1 MQVLALKYRPK
12 HFSELVGQE
21 SVAKTLSLALDN
33 QRLANA
39 YLFSGLRGSGKT
51 SSSRIFARALMCETG
66 PKAVPCDTCI
76 QCQSALNN
84 HHIDIIEMDGASN
97 RGIDDVRNLI
107 EQTRYKP
114 SFGRYKIFII
124 DEVHMFTTEAFNALL
139 KTLEEPPS
147 HVKFLL
153 ATTDALKLPATIL
166 SRTQHFRFKK
176 IPENSVISHLKTI
189 LEKEQVSYET
199 SALEKLA
206 HSGQGSLRDTITLL
220 EQAINYCDNA
230 ITESKVAEM
239 LGAIDR
245 SVLEDFFQSLIN
257 QDEARLQE
265 RYAILE
271 NYETESV
278 LEEMMLFLKAKLLSP
293 DSYSIL
299 LIERFFKIIMSS
311 LSLLKEG
318 ANASFVLLLLKM
330 KFKEAL
336 KLKALD
342 DAILELEQSKES
354 VLKPLN
360 QNANASKQEPK
371 STEKIEQA
379 ERIEGTEKKE
389 KLETRENTETLQTLM
404 LSAKDRIFHNLF
416 KQVQTLVYERNYELG
431 EVFEKNI
438 RFIDFDS
445 QTKTLTWES
454 LATDKDKELLRER
467 FKIVKSIV
475 DGVFGKG
482 ENIKIAL
489 KHHLENKSTLETQE
503 IKDFKISSLRE
514 KILPKPTI
522 ETTAETKENDTKEA
536 VGKALQTKENDT
548 KEAVGKALQTKE
560 NDTKEAVG
568 KALQTKEN
576 DTKEAVGKALQ
587 TKENDTKETK
597 ETQPKQA
604 PTALQEFMANHSELI
619 EEIKSEFE
627 IKSVELL

>member
-51 SSSRIFARALMCETG
+51 SSSRIFARALMCEKG
-66 PKAVPCDTCI
+66 PKAVPCDTCT

-139 KTLEEPPS
+139 KTLEEPPN

-176 IPENSVISHLKTI
+176 IPENSVIAHLKTI

-299 LIERFFKIIMSS
+299 LIERFFKIIMSG

-360 QNANASKQEPK
+360 QNANAFKQESK
-371 STEKIEQA
+371 SADKREKP
-379 ERIEGTEKKE
+379 EK
-389 KLETRENTETLQTLM
+389 RENTETLQTLM

-431 EVFEKNI
+431 AVFEKNI

-454 LATDKDKELLRER
+454 LATHKDKELLRER

-489 KHHLENKSTLETQE
+489 KNHSENKSTLEE
-503 IKDFKISSLRE
+503 IKEFKFPSL
-514 KILPKPTI
+514 KPKPTT
-522 ETTAETKENDTKEA
+522 ETTAETKEKEIKEAKKETKENDTKEI
-536 VGKALQTKENDT
+536 Q
-548 KEAVGKALQTKE
+548 
-560 NDTKEAVG
+560 
-568 KALQTKEN
+568 
-576 DTKEAVGKALQ
+576 
-587 TKENDTKETK
+587 
-597 ETQPKQA
+597 ETQPKET
-604 PTALQEFMANHSELI
+604 PTALQEFMANHSDLI

>member
-51 SSSRIFARALMCETG
+51 SSSRIFARALMCEEG
-66 PKAVPCDTCI
+66 PKAVPCDTCT

-189 LEKEQVSYET
+189 LEKERVSYET

-293 DSYSIL
+293 DTYPIL
-299 LIERFFKIIMSS
+299 LIERFFKIIMSG

-354 VLKPLN
+354 ALKPLN
-360 QNANASKQEPK
+360 QNANAFKQE
-371 STEKIEQA
+371 SAEKIEKPEKRESA
-379 ERIEGTEKKE
+379 ETP
-389 KLETRENTETLQTLM
+389 QTPM

-416 KQVQTLVYERNYELG
+416 KQVQTLVYERSYELG
-431 EVFEKNI
+431 AVFEKNI

-454 LATDKDKELLRER
+454 LATHKDKELLRER

-489 KHHLENKSTLETQE
+489 KNHSENKSALEVVKE
-503 IKDFKISSLRE
+503 FKFPFS
-514 KILPKPTI
+514 KPKPTT
-522 ETTAETKENDTKEA
+522 ETTVETKEKEVQENDTKEAVENETKENDTKEI
-536 VGKALQTKENDT
+536 Q
-548 KEAVGKALQTKE
+548 
-560 NDTKEAVG
+560 
-568 KALQTKEN
+568 
-576 DTKEAVGKALQ
+576 
-587 TKENDTKETK
+587 
-597 ETQPKQA
+597 ETQPKET
-604 PTALQEFMANHSELI
+604 PTALQEFMANYSDLI

>member
-51 SSSRIFARALMCETG
+51 SSSRIFARALMCEEG
-66 PKAVPCDTCI
+66 PKAVPCDTCT

-189 LEKEQVSYET
+189 LEKERVSYET

-293 DSYSIL
+293 DTYPIL
-299 LIERFFKIIMSS
+299 LIERFFKIIMSG

-318 ANASFVLLLLKM
+318 ANASFMLLLLKM

-354 VLKPLN
+354 ALKPLN
-360 QNANASKQEPK
+360 QNANAFKQE
-371 STEKIEQA
+371 SAEKIEKPEKRESA
-379 ERIEGTEKKE
+379 ETP
-389 KLETRENTETLQTLM
+389 QTPM

-416 KQVQTLVYERNYELG
+416 KQVQTLVYERSYELG
-431 EVFEKNI
+431 AVFEKNI

-454 LATDKDKELLRER
+454 SATHKDKELLRER

-489 KHHLENKSTLETQE
+489 KNHLENKSAREETKE
-503 IKDFKISSLRE
+503 VKDFKISSLRE
-514 KILPKPTI
+514 KILPKPTT
-522 ETTAETKENDTKEA
+522 ETTAETKEKEIKEAAEKETKE
-536 VGKALQTKENDT
+536 KEIKENDT
-548 KEAVGKALQTKE
+548 KEVQ
-560 NDTKEAVG
+560 
-568 KALQTKEN
+568 
-576 DTKEAVGKALQ
+576 
-587 TKENDTKETK
+587 
-597 ETQPKQA
+597 ETQPKEA
-604 PTALQEFMANHSELI
+604 PTALQEFMANHSNLI

>member
-51 SSSRIFARALMCETG
+51 SSSRIFARALMCEEG
-66 PKAVPCDTCI
+66 PKAVPCDTCP

-257 QDEARLQE
+257 QDEARLQG

-318 ANASFVLLLLKM
+318 ANAGFVLLLLKM

-354 VLKPLN
+354 AFQPLN
-360 QNANASKQEPK
+360 QNANAFKQEI
-371 STEKIEQA
+371 TDKIEKPEKRESA
-379 ERIEGTEKKE
+379 ETQ
-389 KLETRENTETLQTLM
+389 QTPM

-431 EVFEKNI
+431 AVFEKNI
-438 RFIDFDS
+438 RFVDFDS

-454 LATDKDKELLRER
+454 LATNKDKELLRER

-489 KHHLENKSTLETQE
+489 KNHSENKSALEVVKE
-503 IKDFKISSLRE
+503 FKFPFS
-514 KILPKPTI
+514 KPKPTT
-522 ETTAETKENDTKEA
+522 ETMAETKEKEIKENDTKEI
-536 VGKALQTKENDT
+536 Q
-548 KEAVGKALQTKE
+548 
-560 NDTKEAVG
+560 
-568 KALQTKEN
+568 
-576 DTKEAVGKALQ
+576 
-587 TKENDTKETK
+587 
-597 ETQPKQA
+597 ETQPKET
-604 PTALQEFMANHSELI
+604 PTALQEFMVNHSDLI

>member
-51 SSSRIFARALMCETG
+51 SSSRIFARALMCEEG

-139 KTLEEPPS
+139 KTLEEPPG

-189 LEKEQVSYET
+189 LEKEQVSYES

-257 QDEARLQE
+257 QDEARLKE

-354 VLKPLN
+354 VLKPIN
-360 QNANASKQEPK
+360 QNANAPKQEFK
-371 STEKIEQA
+371 SAEKRENP
-379 ERIEGTEKKE
+379 EKKE
-389 KLETRENTETLQTLM
+389 STETPQTPM

-431 EVFEKNI
+431 AVFEKNI

-467 FKIVKSIV
+467 FKIVKGIV

-489 KHHLENKSTLETQE
+489 KNHLENKSAREETKE

-514 KILPKPTI
+514 KILSQPTT
-522 ETTAETKENDTKEA
+522 ETTAETKEKETKE
-536 VGKALQTKENDT
+536 KETKEKEIKEKEIKEKEIKEKEIKEKEIKEKEIKENDT
-548 KEAVGKALQTKE
+548 KEVQ
-560 NDTKEAVG
+560 
-568 KALQTKEN
+568 
-576 DTKEAVGKALQ
+576 
-587 TKENDTKETK
+587 

-604 PTALQEFMANHSELI
+604 PTALQEFMANHSNLI

>member
-189 LEKEQVSYET
+189 LEKEQVSYES

-257 QDEARLQE
+257 QDEARLKE

-342 DAILELEQSKES
+342 DAIVELEQTKES
-354 VLKPLN
+354 VFQPLN
-360 QNANASKQEPK
+360 QNANAPKQEPK
-371 STEKIEQA
+371 SAEKIEKP
-379 ERIEGTEKKE
+379 EK
-389 KLETRENTETLQTLM
+389 RENAETQQTPM
-404 LSAKDRIFHNLF
+404 LSVKDRIFHNLF

-431 EVFEKNI
+431 AVFEKNI

-454 LATDKDKELLRER
+454 LATNKDKELLRER

-489 KHHLENKSTLETQE
+489 KHHLENKSALEE
-503 IKDFKISSLRE
+503 VKEFKFPYS
-514 KILPKPTI
+514 KPKPTT
-522 ETTAETKENDTKEA
+522 ETTAEMKEKEIQKKEIKENNTKEVQEI
-536 VGKALQTKENDT
+536 
-548 KEAVGKALQTKE
+548 
-560 NDTKEAVG
+560 
-568 KALQTKEN
+568 
-576 DTKEAVGKALQ
+576 
-587 TKENDTKETK
+587 
-597 ETQPKQA
+597 QPKES
-604 PTALQEFMANHSELI
+604 PTALQEFMANHSNLI

>member
-51 SSSRIFARALMCETG
+51 SSSRIFARALMCEKG
-66 PKAVPCDTCI
+66 PKAVPCDTCT

-189 LEKEQVSYET
+189 LEKERVSYET

-220 EQAINYCDNA
+220 EQAINYCNNA

-299 LIERFFKIIMSS
+299 LIERFFKIIMSG

-360 QNANASKQEPK
+360 QNANTFKQEPK
-371 STEKIEQA
+371 SAEKIE
-379 ERIEGTEKKE
+379 
-389 KLETRENTETLQTLM
+389 KLEKRESAETPQTPM

-431 EVFEKNI
+431 AVFEKNI

-454 LATDKDKELLRER
+454 LATHKDKELLRER

-489 KHHLENKSTLETQE
+489 KNHSENKSAKEVVKE
-503 IKDFKISSLRE
+503 FKFLSL
-514 KILPKPTI
+514 KPKPTT
-522 ETTAETKENDTKEA
+522 ETTAETKEKETKEA
-536 VGKALQTKENDT
+536 VENDT
-548 KEAVGKALQTKE
+548 KEKE
-560 NDTKEAVG
+560 IQKNDAKEV
-568 KALQTKEN
+568 Q
-576 DTKEAVGKALQ
+576 
-587 TKENDTKETK
+587 
-597 ETQPKQA
+597 ETQPKEA
-604 PTALQEFMANHSELI
+604 PTALQEFMANHSNLI

>member
-189 LEKEQVSYET
+189 LEKEQVSYES

-271 NYETESV
+271 NYETEGV

-342 DAILELEQSKES
+342 DAIVELEQT
-354 VLKPLN
+354 PFN
-360 QNANASKQEPK
+360 QSPSISYNAPKQEFK
-371 STEKIEQA
+371 GTEKIEQR
-379 ERIEGTEKKE
+379 EQIESIEK
-389 KLETRENTETLQTLM
+389 RENAETLQTPM

-431 EVFEKNI
+431 AVFEKNI

-475 DGVFGKG
+475 DSVFGKG
-482 ENIKIAL
+482 ESIKIAL
-489 KHHLENKSTLETQE
+489 KNHLENKSAPEETKE
-503 IKDFKISSLRE
+503 VKDFKFPFL
-514 KILPKPTI
+514 KPQPTT
-522 ETTAETKENDTKEA
+522 ETTAETKENEKEA

-548 KEAVGKALQTKE
+548 KEVQE
-560 NDTKEAVG
+560 NE
-568 KALQTKEN
+568 
-576 DTKEAVGKALQ
+576 
-587 TKENDTKETK
+587 TKETK
-597 ETQPKQA
+597 EAQPKEA
-604 PTALQEFMANHSELI
+604 PTALQEFMTNHSELI

>member
-51 SSSRIFARALMCETG
+51 SSSRIFARALMCEEG
-66 PKAVPCDTCI
+66 PKAVPCDTCT

-293 DSYSIL
+293 DAYSIL
-299 LIERFFKIIMSS
+299 LIERFFKIIMSG

-354 VLKPLN
+354 ALKPLN
-360 QNANASKQEPK
+360 QNANAFKQE
-371 STEKIEQA
+371 SADKIEKP
-379 ERIEGTEKKE
+379 EKKE
-389 KLETRENTETLQTLM
+389 SAETPQTPM

-431 EVFEKNI
+431 VVFEKNI

-454 LATDKDKELLRER
+454 LATHKDKELLRER

-489 KHHLENKSTLETQE
+489 KNHSENKSTIEVVKE
-503 IKDFKISSLRE
+503 FKFPSL
-514 KILPKPTI
+514 KPKPTT
-522 ETTAETKENDTKEA
+522 ETTAKMKEKETKEAIEKETKENNTKEI
-536 VGKALQTKENDT
+536 Q
-548 KEAVGKALQTKE
+548 
-560 NDTKEAVG
+560 
-568 KALQTKEN
+568 
-576 DTKEAVGKALQ
+576 
-587 TKENDTKETK
+587 
-597 ETQPKQA
+597 ETQPKET
-604 PTALQEFMANHSELI
+604 PTALQEFMANHSNLI

>member
-51 SSSRIFARALMCETG
+51 SSSRIFARALMCEEG

-189 LEKEQVSYET
+189 LEKEQVSYES

-271 NYETESV
+271 NYETEGV

-342 DAILELEQSKES
+342 DAIVELEQT
-354 VLKPLN
+354 PFN
-360 QNANASKQEPK
+360 QSPSISYNAPKQEPK
-371 STEKIEQA
+371 SI
-379 ERIEGTEKKE
+379 ERIEGAEKKE
-389 KLETRENTETLQTLM
+389 NTEIPQTPM

-431 EVFEKNI
+431 AVFEKNI

-454 LATDKDKELLRER
+454 LATHKDKELLRER

-489 KHHLENKSTLETQE
+489 KNHSENKSASEVVKE
-503 IKDFKISSLRE
+503 FKFPYS
-514 KILPKPTI
+514 KPKPTT

-548 KEAVGKALQTKE
+548 KEVQEKE
-560 NDTKEAVG
+560 I
-568 KALQTKEN
+568 
-576 DTKEAVGKALQ
+576 
-587 TKENDTKETK
+587 KENDTKETAEK
-597 ETQPKQA
+597 EIKEVQKTQPKET
-604 PTALQEFMANHSELI
+604 PTALQEFMANHSDLI

>member
-51 SSSRIFARALMCETG
+51 SSSRIFARALMCEEG
-66 PKAVPCDTCI
+66 PKAVPCDTCT

-299 LIERFFKIIMSS
+299 LIERFFKIIMSG

-336 KLKALD
+336 KLKVLD

-354 VLKPLN
+354 TFQPLN
-360 QNANASKQEPK
+360 QNANAPKQEPK
-371 STEKIEQA
+371 IAEKIEKP
-379 ERIEGTEKKE
+379 EK
-389 KLETRENTETLQTLM
+389 RESVETLQTPM

-431 EVFEKNI
+431 AVFEKNI

-454 LATDKDKELLRER
+454 LATHKDKELLRER

-489 KHHLENKSTLETQE
+489 KNHSENKSTREVVKE
-503 IKDFKISSLRE
+503 FKFPSL
-514 KILPKPTI
+514 KPKPTT
-522 ETTAETKENDTKEA
+522 ETTAETKEKETKEA
-536 VGKALQTKENDT
+536 VENDT
-548 KEAVGKALQTKE
+548 KEKE
-560 NDTKEAVG
+560 VQKNDAKEV
-568 KALQTKEN
+568 Q
-576 DTKEAVGKALQ
+576 
-587 TKENDTKETK
+587 
-597 ETQPKQA
+597 ETQPKEA
-604 PTALQEFMANHSELI
+604 PTALQEFMANYSDLI

>member
-51 SSSRIFARALMCETG
+51 SSSRIFARALMCEEG
-66 PKAVPCDTCI
+66 PKAVPCDTCT

-189 LEKEQVSYET
+189 LEKERVSYET

-257 QDEARLQE
+257 QDEVRLQD

-299 LIERFFKIIMSS
+299 LIERFFKIIMSG

-360 QNANASKQEPK
+360 QNANAFKQE
-371 STEKIEQA
+371 STEKIEKPEKREGA
-379 ERIEGTEKKE
+379 ETP
-389 KLETRENTETLQTLM
+389 QTPM

-431 EVFEKNI
+431 AVFEKNI
-438 RFIDFDS
+438 RFVDFDS

-454 LATDKDKELLRER
+454 LATNKDKELLRER

-489 KHHLENKSTLETQE
+489 KNHSENKSTLEVVKE
-503 IKDFKISSLRE
+503 FKFPFS
-514 KILPKPTI
+514 KPKPTT
-522 ETTAETKENDTKEA
+522 ETMAETKEKEIKENDTKE
-536 VGKALQTKENDT
+536 VQ
-548 KEAVGKALQTKE
+548 
-560 NDTKEAVG
+560 
-568 KALQTKEN
+568 
-576 DTKEAVGKALQ
+576 
-587 TKENDTKETK
+587 
-597 ETQPKQA
+597 ETQPKET
-604 PTALQEFMANHSELI
+604 PTALQEFMANHSNLI

>member
-51 SSSRIFARALMCETG
+51 SSSRIFARALMCEEG
-66 PKAVPCDTCI
+66 PKSVPCDTCT

-245 SVLEDFFQSLIN
+245 SILEDFFQSLIN

-299 LIERFFKIIMSS
+299 LIERFFKIIMSG

-354 VLKPLN
+354 TLKPLN
-360 QNANASKQEPK
+360 QNANAFKQE
-371 STEKIEQA
+371 SAEKIEKPEKRESA
-379 ERIEGTEKKE
+379 ETP
-389 KLETRENTETLQTLM
+389 QTPM

-431 EVFEKNI
+431 AVFEKNI

-454 LATDKDKELLRER
+454 LATHKDKELLRER

-489 KHHLENKSTLETQE
+489 KNHSENKSTLEVVKE
-503 IKDFKISSLRE
+503 FKFPSL
-514 KILPKPTI
+514 KPKPTT
-522 ETTAETKENDTKEA
+522 ETTAETKE
-536 VGKALQTKENDT
+536 
-548 KEAVGKALQTKE
+548 
-560 NDTKEAVG
+560 
-568 KALQTKEN
+568 
-576 DTKEAVGKALQ
+576 
-587 TKENDTKETK
+587 KETK
-597 ETQPKQA
+597 EVQETQPKET
-604 PTALQEFMANHSELI
+604 PTALQEFMANYSDLI

>member
-51 SSSRIFARALMCETG
+51 SSSRIFARALMCEEG
-66 PKAVPCDTCI
+66 PKAVPCDTCP
-76 QCQSALNN
+76 QCQSTLNN

-153 ATTDALKLPATIL
+153 ATTDALKLPTTIL

-257 QDEARLQE
+257 QNEARLQE

-293 DSYSIL
+293 DTYSIL
-299 LIERFFKIIMSS
+299 LIERFFKIIMSG

-354 VLKPLN
+354 ALKPLN
-360 QNANASKQEPK
+360 QNANAFKQE
-371 STEKIEQA
+371 SAEKIEKSEKRESA
-379 ERIEGTEKKE
+379 ETP
-389 KLETRENTETLQTLM
+389 QTPM

-431 EVFEKNI
+431 AVFEKNI

-454 LATDKDKELLRER
+454 LATYKDKELLRER

-489 KHHLENKSTLETQE
+489 KNQNKSALEE
-503 IKDFKISSLRE
+503 IKEFKFPSL
-514 KILPKPTI
+514 KPKPTT
-522 ETTAETKENDTKEA
+522 ETTAEMKE
-536 VGKALQTKENDT
+536 
-548 KEAVGKALQTKE
+548 
-560 NDTKEAVG
+560 
-568 KALQTKEN
+568 
-576 DTKEAVGKALQ
+576 
-587 TKENDTKETK
+587 KETK
-597 ETQPKQA
+597 EIQEVQPKET
-604 PTALQEFMANHSELI
+604 PTALQEFMANHSNLI

>member
-51 SSSRIFARALMCETG
+51 SSSRIFARALMCEEG

-76 QCQSALNN
+76 QCQSALSN

-189 LEKEQVSYET
+189 LEKEQVSYES

-271 NYETESV
+271 NYETEGV

-293 DSYSIL
+293 DTYSIL

-342 DAILELEQSKES
+342 DAIVELEQT
-354 VLKPLN
+354 PFN
-360 QNANASKQEPK
+360 QSPSISYNAPKQESK
-371 STEKIEQA
+371 NIENIEKREKIEQ
-379 ERIEGTEKKE
+379 IESIEK
-389 KLETRENTETLQTLM
+389 RENAETPQTPM

-431 EVFEKNI
+431 AVFEKNI

-454 LATDKDKELLRER
+454 LAADKDKELLREHV
-467 FKIVKSIV
+467 KIVKSIV

-489 KHHLENKSTLETQE
+489 KNHLENKSAPEETKE
-503 IKDFKISSLRE
+503 VKDFKISSLRE
-514 KILPKPTI
+514 KILPKPTT
-522 ETTAETKENDTKEA
+522 ETTAEIQEKETKEA

-548 KEAVGKALQTKE
+548 KEVQKKE
-560 NDTKEAVG
+560 VQK
-568 KALQTKEN
+568 
-576 DTKEAVGKALQ
+576 
-587 TKENDTKETK
+587 NDTKETK
-597 ETQPKQA
+597 EAQPKEA

>member
-51 SSSRIFARALMCETG
+51 SSSRIFARALMCEEG
-66 PKAVPCDTCI
+66 PKAVPCDTCA

-189 LEKEQVSYET
+189 LEKEQVHYEA

-206 HSGQGSLRDTITLL
+206 HSGQGSLRDTLTLL

-257 QDEARLQE
+257 QDETKLQE
-265 RYAILE
+265 RYEILE
-271 NYETESV
+271 NYETEGV

-293 DSYSIL
+293 DTYSIL

-318 ANASFVLLLLKM
+318 ANSGFVLLLLKM

-342 DAILELEQSKES
+342 DAILELEQSKENA
-354 VLKPLN
+354 LKPLN
-360 QNANASKQEPK
+360 QHANAIQQENQALKAPPPK
-371 STEKIEQA
+371 TPIIETPVA
-379 ERIEGTEKKE
+379 EAPKTP
-389 KLETRENTETLQTLM
+389 M
-404 LSAKDRIFHNLF
+404 LSAKDRIFYNLF
-416 KQVQTLVYERNYELG
+416 KQVQKLVYERNYELG
-431 EVFEKNI
+431 AVFEKNI

-445 QTKTLTWES
+445 HTKTLTWES
-454 LATDKDKELLRER
+454 LALDKDKELLRER
-467 FKIVKSIV
+467 FKIVKNIV
-475 DGVFGKG
+475 DSVFGKG
-482 ENIKIAL
+482 ESVKIAL
-489 KHHLENKSTLETQE
+489 KSHLELKNAPLEETKE
-503 IKDFKISSLRE
+503 FDFSSLRE
-514 KILPKPTI
+514 KISPKPAT
-522 ETTAETKENDTKEA
+522 ETTPTAEIEKKEVVGKETKAKEVQKNDTKE
-536 VGKALQTKENDT
+536 VKEKETKEFKEKET
-548 KEAVGKALQTKE
+548 KEF
-560 NDTKEAVG
+560 
-568 KALQTKEN
+568 
-576 DTKEAVGKALQ
+576 
-587 TKENDTKETK
+587 K
-597 ETQPKQA
+597 ETQPKEA
-604 PTALQEFMANHSELI
+604 PTELQEFLANNSDLI

>member
-189 LEKEQVSYET
+189 LEKEQVSYES

-257 QDEARLQE
+257 QDEARLKE

-360 QNANASKQEPK
+360 QNANAPKQEPK
-371 STEKIEQA
+371 SA

-389 KLETRENTETLQTLM
+389 SAEKKENAETPQTPM

-431 EVFEKNI
+431 AVFEKNI

-454 LATDKDKELLRER
+454 LATNKDKELLRER

-489 KHHLENKSTLETQE
+489 KHHLENKSAREETKE
-503 IKDFKISSLRE
+503 VKDFKISSLRE
-514 KILPKPTI
+514 KILPQPTT
-522 ETTAETKENDTKEA
+522 ETTAEMKEKETKEAAEKEIKENDTKE
-536 VGKALQTKENDT
+536 VQ
-548 KEAVGKALQTKE
+548 
-560 NDTKEAVG
+560 
-568 KALQTKEN
+568 
-576 DTKEAVGKALQ
+576 
-587 TKENDTKETK
+587 
-597 ETQPKQA
+597 ETQPKET

>member
-51 SSSRIFARALMCETG
+51 SSSRIFARALMCEEG
-66 PKAVPCDTCI
+66 PKAVPCDTCP

-189 LEKEQVSYET
+189 LEKERVSYET

-293 DSYSIL
+293 DAYSIL
-299 LIERFFKIIMSS
+299 LIERFFKIIMSG

-354 VLKPLN
+354 VFQPLN
-360 QNANASKQEPK
+360 QSANAFKQEPK
-371 STEKIEQA
+371 IAEKIEKPEKREGA
-379 ERIEGTEKKE
+379 ETP
-389 KLETRENTETLQTLM
+389 QTPM

-431 EVFEKNI
+431 AVFEKNI
-438 RFIDFDS
+438 HFIDFDS

-454 LATDKDKELLRER
+454 LATHKDKELLRER

-489 KHHLENKSTLETQE
+489 KNHSENKSALEVVKE
-503 IKDFKISSLRE
+503 LKFPYS
-514 KILPKPTI
+514 KPQPTT
-522 ETTAETKENDTKEA
+522 ETTAETKEKETKEVQEKDTKEA
-536 VGKALQTKENDT
+536 VEKETKEKEVQKNDT
-548 KEAVGKALQTKE
+548 KEVQ
-560 NDTKEAVG
+560 
-568 KALQTKEN
+568 
-576 DTKEAVGKALQ
+576 
-587 TKENDTKETK
+587 
-597 ETQPKQA
+597 ETQPKET
-604 PTALQEFMANHSELI
+604 PTALQEFMANNSNLI

>member
-51 SSSRIFARALMCETG
+51 SSSRIFARALMCEEG
-66 PKAVPCDTCI
+66 PKAVPCDTCP

-354 VLKPLN
+354 ALKPLN
-360 QNANASKQEPK
+360 QNANAFKQE
-371 STEKIEQA
+371 SAEKIEKPEKRESA
-379 ERIEGTEKKE
+379 ETP
-389 KLETRENTETLQTLM
+389 QTPM

-431 EVFEKNI
+431 AVFEKNI

-454 LATDKDKELLRER
+454 LATHKDKELLRER

-489 KHHLENKSTLETQE
+489 KNHSENKSALEVVKE
-503 IKDFKISSLRE
+503 FKFPSL
-514 KILPKPTI
+514 KPKPTT
-522 ETTAETKENDTKEA
+522 ETMAETKENDTKE
-536 VGKALQTKENDT
+536 VQ
-548 KEAVGKALQTKE
+548 
-560 NDTKEAVG
+560 
-568 KALQTKEN
+568 
-576 DTKEAVGKALQ
+576 
-587 TKENDTKETK
+587 
-597 ETQPKQA
+597 ETQPKEA
-604 PTALQEFMANHSELI
+604 PTALQEFMANHSDLI

>member
-257 QDEARLQE
+257 QDEVRLQE

-293 DSYSIL
+293 DAYSIL
-299 LIERFFKIIMSS
+299 LIERFFKIIMSG

-342 DAILELEQSKES
+342 DAILELEQT
-354 VLKPLN
+354 PFN
-360 QNANASKQEPK
+360 QNPSISYNDSKQEPK

-389 KLETRENTETLQTLM
+389 KLETRENTETLQTPM

-431 EVFEKNI
+431 AVFEKNI

-454 LATDKDKELLRER
+454 LATNKDKELLRER

-482 ENIKIAL
+482 ESIKIAL
-489 KHHLENKSTLETQE
+489 KNHSENKSAREETKE

-514 KILPKPTI
+514 KILPKPTT
-522 ETTAETKENDTKEA
+522 ETTAEMKEKETKEKETKEKEIQENDTKE
-536 VGKALQTKENDT
+536 VQ
-548 KEAVGKALQTKE
+548 EA
-560 NDTKEAVG
+560 
-568 KALQTKEN
+568 
-576 DTKEAVGKALQ
+576 
-587 TKENDTKETK
+587 
-597 ETQPKQA
+597 QPKQA
-604 PTALQEFMANHSELI
+604 PTALQEFMANHSNLI

>member
-51 SSSRIFARALMCETG
+51 SSSRIFARALMCEEG
-66 PKAVPCDTCI
+66 PKAVPCDTCT

-299 LIERFFKIIMSS
+299 LIERFFKIIMSG

-360 QNANASKQEPK
+360 QNANAFKQESK
-371 STEKIEQA
+371 STDKIEKP
-379 ERIEGTEKKE
+379 EKK
-389 KLETRENTETLQTLM
+389 ENTETPQTPM

-431 EVFEKNI
+431 AVFEKNI

-454 LATDKDKELLRER
+454 LATHKDKELLRER

-489 KHHLENKSTLETQE
+489 KNHSENKSTLEE
-503 IKDFKISSLRE
+503 IKEFKFPSL
-514 KILPKPTI
+514 KPKPTT
-522 ETTAETKENDTKEA
+522 ETTAEMKENDTKEA
-536 VGKALQTKENDT
+536 VE
-548 KEAVGKALQTKE
+548 
-560 NDTKEAVG
+560 
-568 KALQTKEN
+568 
-576 DTKEAVGKALQ
+576 
-587 TKENDTKETK
+587 KETK
-597 ETQPKQA
+597 EVQENGTKEAIEKETKEIQETQPKET
-604 PTALQEFMANHSELI
+604 PTALQEFMANHSDLI

>member
-278 LEEMMLFLKAKLLSP
+278 LEEMMLFLKAELLSP

-336 KLKALD
+336 KFKALD
-342 DAILELEQSKES
+342 DAIVELEQA
-354 VLKPLN
+354 PFN
-360 QNANASKQEPK
+360 QSPSISYNAPKQEPK
-371 STEKIEQA
+371 SA
-379 ERIEGTEKKE
+379 ERIEGTEKRE
-389 KLETRENTETLQTLM
+389 RIETPQTPM

-431 EVFEKNI
+431 AVFEKNI

-454 LATDKDKELLRER
+454 LAIDKDKELLRER

-489 KHHLENKSTLETQE
+489 KNHLENKSAREETKE
-503 IKDFKISSLRE
+503 FKDFKISSLRE
-514 KILPKPTI
+514 KILPKPTT
-522 ETTAETKENDTKEA
+522 ETTAETKENEKEA

-548 KEAVGKALQTKE
+548 KEVQEKEIKE
-560 NDTKEAVG
+560 NDTKEV
-568 KALQTKEN
+568 Q
-576 DTKEAVGKALQ
+576 
-587 TKENDTKETK
+587 
-597 ETQPKQA
+597 ETQPKEA

>member
-107 EQTRYKP
+107 EQTCYKP

-257 QDEARLQE
+257 QDEARLKE

-293 DSYSIL
+293 DFYSIL

-342 DAILELEQSKES
+342 DAILELEQT
-354 VLKPLN
+354 PFN
-360 QNANASKQEPK
+360 QNPSISYNAPKQEFK
-371 STEKIEQA
+371 GTEKIERA
-379 ERIEGTEKKE
+379 ERIEGTEKIAS
-389 KLETRENTETLQTLM
+389 TEAPQTPM

-431 EVFEKNI
+431 AVFEKNI

-467 FKIVKSIV
+467 FKIVKGIV
-475 DGVFGKG
+475 DSVFGKG

-489 KHHLENKSTLETQE
+489 KNHLENKSAREETKE

-514 KILPKPTI
+514 KILPKPTT
-522 ETTAETKENDTKEA
+522 ETTAETKEKEIKEAAEKETKE
-536 VGKALQTKENDT
+536 KETKEKETKEKETKEKEVQENDT
-548 KEAVGKALQTKE
+548 KEVQ
-560 NDTKEAVG
+560 
-568 KALQTKEN
+568 
-576 DTKEAVGKALQ
+576 
-587 TKENDTKETK
+587 

-604 PTALQEFMANHSELI
+604 PTALQEFMANHSNLI

>member
-51 SSSRIFARALMCETG
+51 SSSRIFARALMCEEG
-66 PKAVPCDTCI
+66 PKAVPCDTCT

-257 QDEARLQE
+257 QDEARLQD

-354 VLKPLN
+354 ILKPLN
-360 QNANASKQEPK
+360 QNANAFKQESKSADKIEKPEK
-371 STEKIEQA
+371 RESTE
-379 ERIEGTEKKE
+379 TP
-389 KLETRENTETLQTLM
+389 QTPM

-431 EVFEKNI
+431 AVFEKNI

-454 LATDKDKELLRER
+454 LATHKDKELLRER

-489 KHHLENKSTLETQE
+489 KNHSENKSALEE
-503 IKDFKISSLRE
+503 IKEFKFPSL
-514 KILPKPTI
+514 KPKPTT

-536 VGKALQTKENDT
+536 IEKETKENDT
-548 KEAVGKALQTKE
+548 KEVQ
-560 NDTKEAVG
+560 
-568 KALQTKEN
+568 
-576 DTKEAVGKALQ
+576 
-587 TKENDTKETK
+587 
-597 ETQPKQA
+597 ETQPKET
-604 PTALQEFMANHSELI
+604 PTALQEFMANHSNLI

>member
-189 LEKEQVSYET
+189 LEKEQVSYEA

-239 LGAIDR
+239 LGAVDR

-342 DAILELEQSKES
+342 DAILELEQT
-354 VLKPLN
+354 PFN
-360 QNANASKQEPK
+360 QSPSISYNAPKQEPK
-371 STEKIEQA
+371 SA
-379 ERIEGTEKKE
+379 ERIEGTEKRE
-389 KLETRENTETLQTLM
+389 KIEKRENAEAPQTPM

-431 EVFEKNI
+431 AVFEKNI

-454 LATDKDKELLRER
+454 LAADKDKELLRER
-467 FKIVKSIV
+467 FKIVKGIV

-489 KHHLENKSTLETQE
+489 KNHLENKSTPEETKE
-503 IKDFKISSLRE
+503 VKDFKISSLRE
-514 KILPKPTI
+514 KILPKPTT
-522 ETTAETKENDTKEA
+522 ETTAETKENEKEA

-548 KEAVGKALQTKE
+548 KEVQ
-560 NDTKEAVG
+560 
-568 KALQTKEN
+568 
-576 DTKEAVGKALQ
+576 
-587 TKENDTKETK
+587 
-597 ETQPKQA
+597 ETQPKEA
-604 PTALQEFMANHSELI
+604 PTALQEFMANHSNLI

>member
-230 ITESKVAEM
+230 ITESKVAAM

-257 QDEARLQE
+257 QDEARLKE

-354 VLKPLN
+354 AFQPIN
-360 QNANASKQEPK
+360 QNANAPKQEPK
-371 STEKIEQA
+371 SAEKIEQA
-379 ERIEGTEKKE
+379 ERIERTEK
-389 KLETRENTETLQTLM
+389 RENAETPQTPM

-431 EVFEKNI
+431 AVFEKNI

-454 LATDKDKELLRER
+454 LATNKDKELLRER
-467 FKIVKSIV
+467 FKIVKGIV
-475 DGVFGKG
+475 DSVFGKG
-482 ENIKIAL
+482 ESIKIAL
-489 KHHLENKSTLETQE
+489 KNQNKSALEVVKE
-503 IKDFKISSLRE
+503 FKFPYS
-514 KILPKPTI
+514 KPKPTT
-522 ETTAETKENDTKEA
+522 ETTAEMKEKEVQKKEVQKNEIKEKEIKENDTKE
-536 VGKALQTKENDT
+536 VQ
-548 KEAVGKALQTKE
+548 
-560 NDTKEAVG
+560 
-568 KALQTKEN
+568 
-576 DTKEAVGKALQ
+576 
-587 TKENDTKETK
+587 

-604 PTALQEFMANHSELI
+604 PTALQEFMANHSNLI

>member
-189 LEKEQVSYET
+189 LEKEQVSYES

-257 QDEARLQE
+257 QDEARLKE

-342 DAILELEQSKES
+342 DAIVELEQA
-354 VLKPLN
+354 PFN
-360 QNANASKQEPK
+360 QSPSINYNAPKQEPK
-371 STEKIEQA
+371 SAEKIEQA
-379 ERIEGTEKKE
+379 ERIERTEK
-389 KLETRENTETLQTLM
+389 RENTETPQTPM

-431 EVFEKNI
+431 AVFEKNI
-438 RFIDFDS
+438 CFIDFDS

-454 LATDKDKELLRER
+454 LATNKDKELLRER
-467 FKIVKSIV
+467 FKIVKGIV

-489 KHHLENKSTLETQE
+489 KNHSENKSAREETKE
-503 IKDFKISSLRE
+503 VKDFKISSLRE
-514 KILPKPTI
+514 KILPQPTT
-522 ETTAETKENDTKEA
+522 ETTAEMKEKETKEA
-536 VGKALQTKENDT
+536 VKKEI
-548 KEAVGKALQTKE
+548 KEKE
-560 NDTKEAVG
+560 IKE
-568 KALQTKEN
+568 KEI
-576 DTKEAVGKALQ
+576 KE
-587 TKENDTKETK
+587 KEIK
-597 ETQPKQA
+597 ETQPKES
-604 PTALQEFMANHSELI
+604 PTALQEFMANNSNLI

>member
-51 SSSRIFARALMCETG
+51 SSSRIFARALMCEEG

-189 LEKEQVSYET
+189 LEKEQVSYES

-257 QDEARLQE
+257 QDEARLKE

-293 DSYSIL
+293 DTYSIL

-354 VLKPLN
+354 VLKPIN
-360 QNANASKQEPK
+360 QNANAFKQEPK
-371 STEKIEQA
+371 SAEKIEKP
-379 ERIEGTEKKE
+379 EKRENTEKKE
-389 KLETRENTETLQTLM
+389 NAETPQTPM

-431 EVFEKNI
+431 AVFEKNI

-467 FKIVKSIV
+467 FKIVKGIV

-489 KHHLENKSTLETQE
+489 KNHLENKSTLETQE
-503 IKDFKISSLRE
+503 VKEFKFPFL
-514 KILPKPTI
+514 KPQPTT
-522 ETTAETKENDTKEA
+522 ETTAEMQENDTKEA
-536 VGKALQTKENDT
+536 VGKALQMKENNTKEVQENDT
-548 KEAVGKALQTKE
+548 KEIQ
-560 NDTKEAVG
+560 
-568 KALQTKEN
+568 
-576 DTKEAVGKALQ
+576 
-587 TKENDTKETK
+587 

-604 PTALQEFMANHSELI
+604 PTALQEFMANHSNLI

>member
-12 HFSELVGQE
+12 YFSELVGQE

-51 SSSRIFARALMCETG
+51 SSSRIFARALMCEEG
-66 PKAVPCDTCI
+66 PKSVPCDTCT

-265 RYAILE
+265 RYAVLE

-293 DSYSIL
+293 DTYSIL
-299 LIERFFKIIMSS
+299 LIERFFKIIMSG

-354 VLKPLN
+354 ALKPLS
-360 QNANASKQEPK
+360 QNANSFKQE
-371 STEKIEQA
+371 STEKIEKPEKRESA
-379 ERIEGTEKKE
+379 ETP
-389 KLETRENTETLQTLM
+389 QTPM

-431 EVFEKNI
+431 AVFEKNI

-454 LATDKDKELLRER
+454 LATHKDKELLRER

-489 KHHLENKSTLETQE
+489 KNHSENKSALEVVKE
-503 IKDFKISSLRE
+503 FKFPSL
-514 KILPKPTI
+514 KPKPTT
-522 ETTAETKENDTKEA
+522 ETTAEMKEKETKEAIEKETKENDTKEI
-536 VGKALQTKENDT
+536 Q
-548 KEAVGKALQTKE
+548 
-560 NDTKEAVG
+560 
-568 KALQTKEN
+568 
-576 DTKEAVGKALQ
+576 
-587 TKENDTKETK
+587 
-597 ETQPKQA
+597 ETQPKET
-604 PTALQEFMANHSELI
+604 PTALQEFMANHSNLI

>member
-189 LEKEQVSYET
+189 LEKEQVSYES

-265 RYAILE
+265 CYAILE

-342 DAILELEQSKES
+342 DAILELEQT
-354 VLKPLN
+354 PFN
-360 QNANASKQEPK
+360 QNPNISYNAPKQEPK
-371 STEKIEQA
+371 SI
-379 ERIEGTEKKE
+379 ERIEGAEKKE
-389 KLETRENTETLQTLM
+389 NTEIPQTPM

-431 EVFEKNI
+431 AVFEKNI

-454 LATDKDKELLRER
+454 LAADKDKELLRER
-467 FKIVKSIV
+467 FKIVKGIV

-489 KHHLENKSTLETQE
+489 KNHLENKSAREETKE
-503 IKDFKISSLRE
+503 VKDFKISSLRE
-514 KILPKPTI
+514 KILPKPTT
-522 ETTAETKENDTKEA
+522 ETTAEMKEKETKEAVKKEVQKNEIKEKEVQKKETKENDTKE
-536 VGKALQTKENDT
+536 VQEI
-548 KEAVGKALQTKE
+548 
-560 NDTKEAVG
+560 
-568 KALQTKEN
+568 
-576 DTKEAVGKALQ
+576 
-587 TKENDTKETK
+587 
-597 ETQPKQA
+597 QPKEV
-604 PTALQEFMANHSELI
+604 PTALQEFMANHSNLI

>member
-189 LEKEQVSYET
+189 LEKEQVSYES

-257 QDEARLQE
+257 QDEAQLQE

-271 NYETESV
+271 NYETEGV

-293 DSYSIL
+293 DTYSIL

-342 DAILELEQSKES
+342 DAIVELEQT
-354 VLKPLN
+354 PFN
-360 QNANASKQEPK
+360 QSPSISYNAPKQEFK
-371 STEKIEQA
+371 SIEKREKREQIES
-379 ERIEGTEKKE
+379 IEK
-389 KLETRENTETLQTLM
+389 RENAETLQTPM

-431 EVFEKNI
+431 AVFEKNI

-467 FKIVKSIV
+467 VKIVKSIV

-489 KHHLENKSTLETQE
+489 KNHLENKSAPEETKE
-503 IKDFKISSLRE
+503 FKFPPL
-514 KILPKPTI
+514 KPKLTT
-522 ETTAETKENDTKEA
+522 ETTAEMQEKETKEA

-548 KEAVGKALQTKE
+548 KEVQ
-560 NDTKEAVG
+560 EA
-568 KALQTKEN
+568 
-576 DTKEAVGKALQ
+576 
-587 TKENDTKETK
+587 
-597 ETQPKQA
+597 QPKEA
-604 PTALQEFMANHSELI
+604 PTALQEFMANHSNLI

>member
-51 SSSRIFARALMCETG
+51 SSSRIFARALMCEEG

-257 QDEARLQE
+257 QDEARLKE

-342 DAILELEQSKES
+342 DAILELEQA
-354 VLKPLN
+354 PFN
-360 QNANASKQEPK
+360 QSPSISYNAPKQEPK

-389 KLETRENTETLQTLM
+389 SAEKKENTETPQTPM

-431 EVFEKNI
+431 AVFEKNI

-454 LATDKDKELLRER
+454 LAADKDKELLRER
-467 FKIVKSIV
+467 FKIVKGIV

-489 KHHLENKSTLETQE
+489 KNHLENKSAREETKE
-503 IKDFKISSLRE
+503 VKDFKISSLRE
-514 KILPKPTI
+514 KILPKPTT
-522 ETTAETKENDTKEA
+522 ETTAETKEKEIKEAAEKETKE
-536 VGKALQTKENDT
+536 KETKEKET
-548 KEAVGKALQTKE
+548 KEKETKE
-560 NDTKEAVG
+560 KE
-568 KALQTKEN
+568 
-576 DTKEAVGKALQ
+576 
-587 TKENDTKETK
+587 TKETK
-597 ETQPKQA
+597 ETQPKES
-604 PTALQEFMANHSELI
+604 PTALQEFMANHSNLI

>member
-51 SSSRIFARALMCETG
+51 SSSRIFARALMCEEG

-189 LEKEQVSYET
+189 LEKEQVSYES

-257 QDEARLQE
+257 QDEARLKE

-342 DAILELEQSKES
+342 DAIVELEQT
-354 VLKPLN
+354 PFN
-360 QNANASKQEPK
+360 QNPSISYNASKQEPK
-371 STEKIEQA
+371 SA
-379 ERIEGTEKKE
+379 ERIEGTEKRESTE
-389 KLETRENTETLQTLM
+389 KIASAETPQTPM

-431 EVFEKNI
+431 AVFEKNI

-454 LATDKDKELLRER
+454 LATNKDKELLRER
-467 FKIVKSIV
+467 FKIVKGIV

-489 KHHLENKSTLETQE
+489 KHHSENKSAREETKE
-503 IKDFKISSLRE
+503 IKISSLRE
-514 KILPKPTI
+514 KILPKPTT
-522 ETTAETKENDTKEA
+522 ETTAETKEKEVQKNEIKEKETKENDTKE
-536 VGKALQTKENDT
+536 VQ
-548 KEAVGKALQTKE
+548 
-560 NDTKEAVG
+560 
-568 KALQTKEN
+568 
-576 DTKEAVGKALQ
+576 
-587 TKENDTKETK
+587 
-597 ETQPKQA
+597 ETQPKEA
-604 PTALQEFMANHSELI
+604 PTALQEFMANHSNLI

>member
-66 PKAVPCDTCI
+66 PKAVPCDTCT

-189 LEKEQVSYET
+189 LEKEQVSYEA

-257 QDEARLQE
+257 QDEARLKE

-342 DAILELEQSKES
+342 DAIVELEQA
-354 VLKPLN
+354 PFN
-360 QNANASKQEPK
+360 QSPSISYNAPKQEPK
-371 STEKIEQA
+371 SI
-379 ERIEGTEKKE
+379 ERIEGAEKKE
-389 KLETRENTETLQTLM
+389 NTEIPQTPM

-431 EVFEKNI
+431 AVFEKNI

-454 LATDKDKELLRER
+454 LAADKDKELLRER
-467 FKIVKSIV
+467 FKIVKGIV

-482 ENIKIAL
+482 ESIKIAL
-489 KHHLENKSTLETQE
+489 KNHSENKSTPLEE
-503 IKDFKISSLRE
+503 VKEFKISSLRE
-514 KILPKPTI
+514 KISPKPTT
-522 ETTAETKENDTKEA
+522 ETTAEMQENDTKEA

-548 KEAVGKALQTKE
+548 KEVQEKEIKE
-560 NDTKEAVG
+560 NE
-568 KALQTKEN
+568 
-576 DTKEAVGKALQ
+576 
-587 TKENDTKETK
+587 TKETK
-597 ETQPKQA
+597 EAKSKEA
-604 PTALQEFMANHSELI
+604 PTALQEFMANHSNLI

>member
-189 LEKEQVSYET
+189 LEKEQVSYESST
-199 SALEKLA
+199 LEKLA

-271 NYETESV
+271 NYETEGV

-342 DAILELEQSKES
+342 DAILELEQTKES
-354 VLKPLN
+354 AFQPLN
-360 QNANASKQEPK
+360 QNANAPKQEPK
-371 STEKIEQA
+371 SAEKIEQA

-389 KLETRENTETLQTLM
+389 KLEKKENAETLQTPM

-431 EVFEKNI
+431 AVFEKNI

-454 LATDKDKELLRER
+454 LAADKDKELLRER

-482 ENIKIAL
+482 ENIKITL
-489 KHHLENKSTLETQE
+489 KNHLENKNALEETKE
-503 IKDFKISSLRE
+503 VKEFKISSLRE
-514 KILPKPTI
+514 KISPKPTT
-522 ETTAETKENDTKEA
+522 ETTAEMKEKETKEA

-548 KEAVGKALQTKE
+548 KEVQE
-560 NDTKEAVG
+560 NEI
-568 KALQTKEN
+568 
-576 DTKEAVGKALQ
+576 
-587 TKENDTKETK
+587 KETK
-597 ETQPKQA
+597 ETQPKEA

>member
-51 SSSRIFARALMCETG
+51 SSSRIFARALMCEEG

-230 ITESKVAEM
+230 ITESKVAAM

-342 DAILELEQSKES
+342 DAILELEQA
-354 VLKPLN
+354 PFN
-360 QNANASKQEPK
+360 QSPSISYNAPKQEPK
-371 STEKIEQA
+371 SAEKIEQA

-389 KLETRENTETLQTLM
+389 SAEKKENTETPQTPM

-431 EVFEKNI
+431 AVFEKNI

-454 LATDKDKELLRER
+454 LATHKDKELLRER

-489 KHHLENKSTLETQE
+489 KNQNKSALEVVKE
-503 IKDFKISSLRE
+503 LKFPYSK
-514 KILPKPTI
+514 PKPTT
-522 ETTAETKENDTKEA
+522 ETTAEMQEKEVQKKE
-536 VGKALQTKENDT
+536 
-548 KEAVGKALQTKE
+548 
-560 NDTKEAVG
+560 
-568 KALQTKEN
+568 
-576 DTKEAVGKALQ
+576 

-597 ETQPKQA
+597 ETQPKEA
-604 PTALQEFMANHSELI
+604 PTALQEFMANHSNLI

>member
-51 SSSRIFARALMCETG
+51 SSSRIFARALMCEEG

-189 LEKEQVSYET
+189 LEKEQVSYES

-257 QDEARLQE
+257 QDEARLKE

-293 DSYSIL
+293 DTYSIL

-342 DAILELEQSKES
+342 DAIVELEQT
-354 VLKPLN
+354 PFN
-360 QNANASKQEPK
+360 QSPSISYNAPKQEPK

-379 ERIEGTEKKE
+379 ERIEGTEKRE
-389 KLETRENTETLQTLM
+389 KLEKRENAEIPQTPM

-431 EVFEKNI
+431 AVFEKNI

-454 LATDKDKELLRER
+454 LAADKDKELLRER

-489 KHHLENKSTLETQE
+489 KHHLENKSAPKETKE
-503 IKDFKISSLRE
+503 VKDFKISSLRE
-514 KILPKPTI
+514 KILPQPTT
-522 ETTAETKENDTKEA
+522 ETTAEMKENGKEA

-548 KEAVGKALQTKE
+548 KEVQE
-560 NDTKEAVG
+560 NE
-568 KALQTKEN
+568 
-576 DTKEAVGKALQ
+576 
-587 TKENDTKETK
+587 TKETK
-597 ETQPKQA
+597 ESQPKEA

>member
-12 HFSELVGQE
+12 YFSELVGQE
-21 SVAKTLSLALDN
+21 SVVKTLSLALDN

-51 SSSRIFARALMCETG
+51 SSSRIFARALICEEG

-189 LEKEQVSYET
+189 LEKEQVSYES

-271 NYETESV
+271 NYETEGV

-342 DAILELEQSKES
+342 DAIVELEQA
-354 VLKPLN
+354 PFN
-360 QNANASKQEPK
+360 QSPSISYNAPKQEFK
-371 STEKIEQA
+371 NIEKREKIEQIESIEKR
-379 ERIEGTEKKE
+379 ERIETP
-389 KLETRENTETLQTLM
+389 QTPM

-416 KQVQTLVYERNYELG
+416 KRVQTLVYERNYELG
-431 EVFEKNI
+431 AVFEKNI

-482 ENIKIAL
+482 ESIKIAL
-489 KHHLENKSTLETQE
+489 KHHLENKNAPEETKE
-503 IKDFKISSLRE
+503 VKDFKISSLRE
-514 KILPKPTI
+514 KILPKPTT
-522 ETTAETKENDTKEA
+522 ETTAEIQEKKTKEA

-548 KEAVGKALQTKE
+548 KEVQKNETKE
-560 NDTKEAVG
+560 V
-568 KALQTKEN
+568 Q
-576 DTKEAVGKALQ
+576 
-587 TKENDTKETK
+587 
-597 ETQPKQA
+597 ETQPKEA

>member
-230 ITESKVAEM
+230 ITESKVAAM

-257 QDEARLQE
+257 QDEAQLQE

-360 QNANASKQEPK
+360 QNANAPKQEPK
-371 STEKIEQA
+371 SAEKIEKP
-379 ERIEGTEKKE
+379 EKKE
-389 KLETRENTETLQTLM
+389 NAEKRESAETPQTPM

-431 EVFEKNI
+431 AVFEKNI

-454 LATDKDKELLRER
+454 LATNKDKELLRER
-467 FKIVKSIV
+467 FKIVKGIV

-489 KHHLENKSTLETQE
+489 KNHLENKSAPEETKE
-503 IKDFKISSLRE
+503 VKDFKISSLRE
-514 KILPKPTI
+514 KILPKPTT
-522 ETTAETKENDTKEA
+522 ETTAEMKEKETKEKE
-536 VGKALQTKENDT
+536 VQ
-548 KEAVGKALQTKE
+548 
-560 NDTKEAVG
+560 
-568 KALQTKEN
+568 
-576 DTKEAVGKALQ
+576 
-587 TKENDTKETK
+587 ENDTKETK

-604 PTALQEFMANHSELI
+604 PTALQEFMANHSNLI

>member
-51 SSSRIFARALMCETG
+51 SSSRIFARALMCEEG
-66 PKAVPCDTCI
+66 PKAVPCDTCT

-230 ITESKVAEM
+230 ITESKVAAM

-257 QDEARLQE
+257 QDEARLKE

-342 DAILELEQSKES
+342 DAIVELEQA
-354 VLKPLN
+354 PFN
-360 QNANASKQEPK
+360 QSPSISYNAPKQEFK
-371 STEKIEQA
+371 NIEKREKIEQ
-379 ERIEGTEKKE
+379 IESIEK
-389 KLETRENTETLQTLM
+389 RENAETPQTPM

-431 EVFEKNI
+431 AVFEKNI

-489 KHHLENKSTLETQE
+489 KNHLENKSAREETKE
-503 IKDFKISSLRE
+503 VKDFKISSLRE
-514 KILPKPTI
+514 KILPKPTT
-522 ETTAETKENDTKEA
+522 ETTAEMKEKDIKEAVEKETKEKEVQKNDTKE
-536 VGKALQTKENDT
+536 VQ
-548 KEAVGKALQTKE
+548 
-560 NDTKEAVG
+560 
-568 KALQTKEN
+568 
-576 DTKEAVGKALQ
+576 
-587 TKENDTKETK
+587 
-597 ETQPKQA
+597 ETQPKEA
-604 PTALQEFMANHSELI
+604 PTALQEFMANNSDLI